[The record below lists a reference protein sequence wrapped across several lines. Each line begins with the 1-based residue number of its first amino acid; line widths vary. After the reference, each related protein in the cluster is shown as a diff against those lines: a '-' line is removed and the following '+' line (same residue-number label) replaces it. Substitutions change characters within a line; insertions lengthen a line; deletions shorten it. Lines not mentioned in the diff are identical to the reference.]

1 MRETVERE
9 PDVRSVSYGR
19 HLSLDF
25 AAKGVVSASAFRG
38 LVFSDAFSLRGA
50 VSCWR
55 LEARMG
61 ALC

>member
-9 PDVRSVSYGR
+9 PDGCSVSYGR
-19 HLSLDF
+19 HLSLDLLK
-25 AAKGVVSASAFRG
+25 ACAVLPVSKRPAC
-38 LVFSDAFSLRGA
+38 V
-50 VSCWR
+50 

>member
-38 LVFSDAFSLRGA
+38 LVFSDAFSFERCSILLA
-50 VSCWR
+50 S
-55 LEARMG
+55 
-61 ALC
+61 

>member
-38 LVFSDAFSLRGA
+38 LVFSDAFSFERCSILL
-50 VSCWR
+50 C